1 MRREGRG
8 LHESAPN
15 LKDFY
20 MTGARDSCAATALPD
35 MSGCRNLERF
45 ELDNGCFNF
54 VHDLRERIPL
64 PRGLRR
70 LRIDAISYHFEYMNR
85 ELVSRALGEHMASDC
100 EIEVV
105 D

>member
-20 MTGARDSCAATALPD
+20 MTGARDTCAATALPD

-64 PRGLRR
+64 PRGLQR
-70 LRIDAISYHFEYMNR
+70 LPRVGTGCRLPRGCERLGPFNSYKIVTERH
-85 ELVSRALGEHMASDC
+85 
-100 EIEVV
+100 
-105 D
+105 